1 MKAVRQAL
9 EHIRRGD
16 IYQINLS
23 HQIRLQM
30 PRWSRIRRPRGYL

>member
-23 HQIRLQM
+23 HQIKVQLPHWQ
-30 PRWSRIRRPRGYL
+30 